1 MQHCKSA
8 KIQKKK
14 IKKSGEGGC
23 LRMHW
28 HRGGGVYLQHI
39 ATLVWFVVGGF
50 GKGYTRQRQAR
61 RYIAKMKIKGLN
73 IILIK
78 LSTVC
83 YLTCDIFMF
92 VYKLYR

>member
-1 MQHCKSA
+1 MR
-8 KIQKKK
+8 
-14 IKKSGEGGC
+14 ERTDVYGC
-23 LRMHW
+23 TGI
-28 HRGGGVYLQHI
+28 GGGDSVHSGLLCIVLQRF

-50 GKGYTRQRQAR
+50 GKGYTRQKQAR